1 MGWGETGNVRLSPG
15 FPSQTFAVDD
25 QLQSVENGGDLMINQ
40 VTINNF
46 RCFQKLEVSN
56 LKKVNLLVGKNSSGK
71 SAFLEAIFLSSSSLA
86 AQTSIQLRAI
96 RRMGNLLVNPVDS
109 QSYRGLWQ
117 DLFFDFNDNKKL
129 SIKVEGSPISDSR
142 TLSIEYRSPQVQEL
156 PFGKQPSIPTGS
168 QQQEGAWPQIEFTW
182 KRRDH
187 EAVVSRPKFTGTG
200 LQVESANASYFQSI
214 WYTPGAGE
222 LPEENAKRFAE
233 LDKRGDGDIDLV
245 KSKICKEFPF
255 IKDLSI
261 LYQAGL
267 PMMFAEVENKQR
279 KMPVALLSDG
289 INRLLGMCLSLAYYK
304 GGTVLID
311 QFEDGFHHAL
321 LPSIWSSIYGLAIEF
336 EVQLFVST
344 HSRECLESLLPT
356 MRSHEDDFC
365 LLRASRN
372 DDGCDIK
379 SLAGSYL
386 ESALEQDFEVR

>member
-1 MGWGETGNVRLSPG
+1 MALDSEH
-15 FPSQTFAVDD
+15 QT
-25 QLQSVENGGDLMINQ
+25 VENGGYIMIDQ
-40 VTINNF
+40 VIINNF
-46 RCFQKLEVSN
+46 RCFQKLEVPN

-86 AQTSIQLRAI
+86 AQTSIQLRSI
-96 RRMGNLLVNPVDS
+96 RRMGNLLVSPVDS
-109 QSYRGLWQ
+109 QSYRGLWE
-117 DLFFDFNDNKKL
+117 DLFFNFNDNKKL
-129 SIKVEGSPISDSR
+129 SIKISGSPNSDSR
-142 TLSIEYRSPQVQEL
+142 TLSIEYSGSQVQEL
-156 PFGKQPSIPTGS
+156 PFGKQPSIAPGS
-168 QQQEGAWPQIEFTW
+168 PQQAGAWPQIEFTW
-182 KRRDH
+182 KRHDH
-187 EAVVSRPKFTGTG
+187 QAVVSRPKLTSTG
-200 LQVESANASYFQSI
+200 LQFEPANASYFQSI

-245 KSKICKEFPF
+245 KSKVCKEFPF
-255 IKDLSI
+255 IEDLSI

-267 PMMFAEVENKQR
+267 PMMFARVENKER

-289 INRLLGMCLSLAYYK
+289 INRLLGICLSLAYYK

-311 QFEDGFHHAL
+311 QFEDGFHHGL
-321 LPSIWSSIYGLAIEF
+321 LPSIWSSIYGLASEF
-336 EVQLFVST
+336 KVQLFVST

-356 MRSHEDDFC
+356 MRGHEDDFC
-365 LLRASRN
+365 LLKATRN